1 VKEKIKLMT
10 AVFTDFDSSMA
21 SRIVVDS
28 EAGHVD
34 VTFRST
40 DTTYRFNL
48 SNADIADIMSVI
60 ATRSKGRLLHQL
72 LDIRN
77 GVRLPDAVQSNVA
90 VPNVTKKT
98 VTKTS
103 TKSSVAPAK
112 KTPAKVVKSSKQ
124 APTSKKVATR

>member
-1 VKEKIKLMT
+1 MT

-60 ATRSKGRLLHQL
+60 ASRSKGRLLHQL

-90 VPNVTKKT
+90 VPNVGKKS
-98 VTKTS
+98 VAKT
-103 TKSSVAPAK
+103 SVAPAK
-112 KTPAKVVKSSKQ
+112 KAPAKAVKSGK
-124 APTSKKVATR
+124 APATKKVATR

>member
-1 VKEKIKLMT
+1 MT

-28 EAGHVD
+28 EAKHVD

-48 SNADIADIMSVI
+48 NDADITDIVSVI
-60 ATRSKGRLLHQL
+60 ASRSKGRLLHQL
-72 LDIRN
+72 LDISN
-77 GVRLPDAVQSNVA
+77 GVRLPDVQANNVA

-98 VTKTS
+98 ASASNAKNKMTTAKQTNSKTS
-103 TKSSVAPAK
+103 N
-112 KTPAKVVKSSKQ
+112 
-124 APTSKKVATR
+124 KKVATR

>member
-1 VKEKIKLMT
+1 MT

-60 ATRSKGRLLHQL
+60 ASRSKGRLLHQL

-90 VPNVTKKT
+90 VPNVGKKS
-98 VTKTS
+98 VAKT
-103 TKSSVAPAK
+103 SVAPAK
-112 KTPAKVVKSSKQ
+112 KTPAKAVKSGKQ
-124 APTSKKVATR
+124 APVNKKVATR

>member
-1 VKEKIKLMT
+1 MT

-34 VTFRST
+34 VTFRSSG
-40 DTTYRFNL
+40 TTYRFNL
-48 SNADIADIMSVI
+48 NDADISDIMSVL

-77 GVRLPDAVQSNVA
+77 GVRVADEANVA
-90 VPNVTKKT
+90 VPKV
-98 VTKTS
+98 
-103 TKSSVAPAK
+103 AK
-112 KTPAKVVKSSKQ
+112 KPAQKTLNLKNTANKFQKQ
-124 APTSKKVATR
+124 TSPSTSNKKVATR

>member
-1 VKEKIKLMT
+1 MT

-60 ATRSKGRLLHQL
+60 ASRSKGRLLHQL

-90 VPNVTKKT
+90 VPNVSNKMM
-98 VTKTS
+98 S
-103 TKSSVAPAK
+103 KSSVAPAK
-112 KTPAKVVKSSKQ
+112 KAPAKVAKSSKQ
-124 APTSKKVATR
+124 APTTKKVATR

>member
-1 VKEKIKLMT
+1 MT

-21 SRIVVDS
+21 SRIVVDA
-28 EAGHVD
+28 EAGYVD

-48 SNADIADIMSVI
+48 QDADISDIMSVLS
-60 ATRSKGRLLHQL
+60 TRSKGRLLHQL

-77 GVRLPDAVQSNVA
+77 GVRLPDVAKSNVA
-90 VPNVTKKT
+90 VPNTTKK
-98 VTKTS
+98 VTS
-103 TKSSVAPAK
+103 SKSSVAPAK
-112 KTPAKVVKSSKQ
+112 KAPAKVVKSSKQ

>member
-1 VKEKIKLMT
+1 MT

-28 EAGHVD
+28 DAGHVD

-40 DTTYRFNL
+40 GSTYRFNL
-48 SNADIADIMSVI
+48 NDADISDIMSVL

-77 GVRLPDAVQSNVA
+77 GVRVPDAVTNVA
-90 VPNVTKKT
+90 VPNVTPAKASVSKT
-98 VTKTS
+98 ANKMTTSKVTPSKVASSKTS
-103 TKSSVAPAK
+103 LKTQVKNSSPK
-112 KTPAKVVKSSKQ
+112 
-124 APTSKKVATR
+124 KKVATR

>member
-48 SNADIADIMSVI
+48 NDADIADIMSVI

-98 VTKTS
+98 A

-112 KTPAKVVKSSKQ
+112 KVPAKVTKPSKQ
-124 APTSKKVATR
+124 ATATKKVATR

>member
-1 VKEKIKLMT
+1 MT

-40 DTTYRFNL
+40 GTTYRFNL
-48 SNADIADIMSVI
+48 NDADISDIMSVL

-77 GVRLPDAVQSNVA
+77 GVRIAEDSKSNVA
-90 VPNVTKKT
+90 VPKV
-98 VTKTS
+98 
-103 TKSSVAPAK
+103 AK
-112 KTPAKVVKSSKQ
+112 KPVQKTLNLKTDNKIQKQ
-124 APTSKKVATR
+124 TAPRTQNKKVATR

>member
-1 VKEKIKLMT
+1 MT

-48 SNADIADIMSVI
+48 NDADIADIMSVI
-60 ATRSKGRLLHQL
+60 ASRSKGRLLHQL

-77 GVRLPDAVQSNVA
+77 GVRLPDAVQANVA
-90 VPNVTKKT
+90 VPNVGKKS
-98 VTKTS
+98 VSKTS
-103 TKSSVAPAK
+103 VTPSAKNTTKGSKTTQSV
-112 KTPAKVVKSSKQ
+112 KQ
-124 APTSKKVATR
+124 APVSKKVATR